1 MNVLIKNG
9 FEALFVAKNLAA
21 MVEDARA
28 INARHRREKG
38 REGEKYMQKL
48 AQGEASDIAA
58 QALKDHGP
66 MTAKALGDLT
76 GRKATTTLS
85 ALTRMK
91 RRGLVDNDKGHP
103 AALWFLVDNDNG

>member
-1 MNVLIKNG
+1 MTVSIKN
-9 FEALFVAKNLAA
+9 FNEAIFVVKHLVA
-21 MVEDARA
+21 MKEDAKS
-28 INARHRREKG
+28 IGARHRREKG

-91 RRGLVDNDKGHP
+91 RRGLVDNDKGKP
-103 AALWFLVDNDNG
+103 AALWFLVEGKQ